1 MVSELFNPITRELE
15 EEDQEV
21 IYIIGTKELL
31 YNPKLVGDFKIGR
44 STLRSIDERLRSI
57 QTGNPNTLTVYMKV
71 PYFNRRMEIIC
82 HRELEKN
89 KHRGIV
95 KRKGEWFR
103 GEIDLII
110 QIIMRSI
117 MMYDTNKRYI
127 SKIPRRKSAV
137 V

>member
-1 MVSELFNPITRELE
+1 MVSKLFNPITRELE

-21 IYIIGTKELL
+21 LYVIGTKELL
-31 YNPKLVGDFKIGR
+31 YNPKLIGDFKIGR

-71 PYFNRRMEIIC
+71 PYFNRRMESIC

-103 GEIDLII
+103 GELDMII
-110 QIIMRSI
+110 QIIMRAV

-127 SKIPRRKSAV
+127 SKISRRKSAV

>member
-1 MVSELFNPITRELE
+1 MVSELLNQNAREL

-21 IYIIGTKELL
+21 LYVIGTKELL
-31 YNPKLVGDFKIGR
+31 YNPKLIGDFKIGR
-44 STLRSIDERLRSI
+44 STLRSMDQRFRSI

-103 GEIDLII
+103 GELDMII
-110 QIIMRSI
+110 QIIMRAV
-117 MMYDTNKRYI
+117 MMYDINKRYI

>member
-1 MVSELFNPITRELE
+1 MVSELLNQNAREL

-21 IYIIGTKELL
+21 LYVIGTKELL
-31 YNPKLVGDFKIGR
+31 YNPKLIGDFKIGR
-44 STLRSIDERLRSI
+44 STLRSMDQRFRSI

-103 GEIDLII
+103 GELDMII
-110 QIIMRSI
+110 QIIMRAV

-127 SKIPRRKSAV
+127 SKISRRKSAV

>member
-1 MVSELFNPITRELE
+1 MVSKLFNPITRELE

-21 IYIIGTKELL
+21 LYVIGTKELL
-31 YNPKLVGDFKIGR
+31 YNPKLIGDFKIGR

-103 GEIDLII
+103 GELDTII
-110 QIIMRSI
+110 QIIMRSV